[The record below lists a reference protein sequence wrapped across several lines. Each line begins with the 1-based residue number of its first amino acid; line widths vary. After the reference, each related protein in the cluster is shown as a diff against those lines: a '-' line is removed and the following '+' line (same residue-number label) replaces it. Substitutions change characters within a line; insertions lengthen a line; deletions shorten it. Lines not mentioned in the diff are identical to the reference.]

1 MPPFIMIRSNQKY
14 FNWFSRLLDLTL
26 LELSFLLSVRI
37 WLYDRGDTGNVA
49 YYFAV
54 ENPLPALLVFCLFL
68 VVFQY
73 MGLYDSFRTRSAYA
87 ELRKLFTA
95 LSLSTAFALILL
107 FLFKVQEFS
116 RGVMIL
122 FCVISYVSLCTKR
135 LCVRIVLRAARA
147 RGYNRKFSLVIG
159 SGALAAKYI
168 RSIRDNPQFGFHCIG
183 YVGPEAEEA
192 SVPCLG
198 SYDELEEI
206 LQRRRPD
213 EIIVALELDE
223 AALVNN
229 IIRRCENQGIR
240 TCVIPAFNDYL
251 PGSTSIDSLGD
262 VRLINIR
269 AVPLDIVFNNV
280 LKRIF
285 DILFSLCVLILFSPL
300 YLLLAVGVRLSSPG
314 PIFFAQER
322 VGKEQK
328 NFRMYKFRSMRVND
342 TSDTAWSTRKD
353 SRITPFGAFIRKF
366 SLDEFPQFYNVLIGD
381 MSIVGPRPE
390 LPFFVQQY
398 RETIPKYM
406 IKHQVR
412 PGITGW
418 AQVNGYRGDT
428 SIEKRIDY
436 DIWYIEN
443 WSPLLD
449 IRIILRTVFGG
460 MMNEER
466 NMEWAEKREAKKA
479 ARKAARMGL
488 SPAEVPQPDKA
499 PTPRADG
506 KERTNDSASVSV

>member
-1 MPPFIMIRSNQKY
+1 MIKSNQKY
-14 FNWFSRLLDLTL
+14 FNWFSRLLDML
-26 LELSFLLSVRI
+26 LLNLSFRLAVQI
-37 WLYDRGDTGNVA
+37 WLYDRGDNWNVA
-49 YYFAV
+49 YYYAV
-54 ENPLPALLVFCLFL
+54 ENPLPALLLFCFFL

-73 MGLYDSFRTRSAYA
+73 MGLYESFRSRSAYV
-87 ELRKLFTA
+87 ELKMLFTA
-95 LSLSTAFALILL
+95 LSVSTAFALILL

-122 FCVISYVSLCTKR
+122 FFGISYLALSVKR

-168 RSIRDNPQFGFHCIG
+168 RSIQDNPQFGFHCIG
-183 YVGPEAEEA
+183 YVGCETAEEPA
-192 SVPCLG
+192 TCLG
-198 SYDELEEI
+198 SYEELEEI
-206 LQRRRPD
+206 LQHHRPD

-223 AALVNN
+223 AAMVND

-269 AVPLDIVFNNV
+269 AVPLDIVFNDV

-300 YLLLAVGVRLSSPG
+300 YLLLAIGVRLSSPG
-314 PIFFAQER
+314 PILFTQER

-328 NFRMYKFRSMRVND
+328 TFKMYKFRSMRVND
-342 TSDTAWSTRKD
+342 SSDTAWSTKKD

-479 ARKAARMGL
+479 ARKAAKTGR
-488 SPAEVPQPDKA
+488 SPVAGPQ
-499 PTPRADG
+499 TPAKSEEEALPREPEE
-506 KERTNDSASVSV
+506 ERDPEPIST

>member
-1 MPPFIMIRSNQKY
+1 MLKSNQRY

-26 LELSFLLSVRI
+26 LNLSLLLAVRI
-37 WLYDRGDTGNVA
+37 WLYGRGDTGNIA
-49 YYFAV
+49 YYYAV
-54 ENPLPALLVFCLFL
+54 KNPFPSLLLLCFFL

-73 MGLYDSFRTRSAYA
+73 MGLYDSFRTHSAYV
-87 ELRKLFTA
+87 ELRKLFVA
-95 LSLSTAFALILL
+95 LSVSTAFAMILL
-107 FLFKVQEFS
+107 FLFKIQEFS
-116 RGVMIL
+116 RGVAIL
-122 FCVISYVSLCTKR
+122 FFIISYLALGAKR
-135 LCVRIVLRAARA
+135 LCVRMVLRSART

-159 SGALAAKYI
+159 SGELAAKYI
-168 RSIRDNPQFGFHCIG
+168 RSIRDNPQLGFYCIG
-183 YVGPEAEEA
+183 YVGNRVEDAET
-192 SVPCLG
+192 PYLG

-206 LQRRRPD
+206 LQHHRPD
-213 EIIVALELDE
+213 EIIIALEME
-223 AALVNN
+223 ESAQVNS
-229 IIRRCENQGIR
+229 IICCCENQGIR

-251 PGSTSIDSLGD
+251 PSSANIDSIGD

-269 AVPLDIVFNNV
+269 AVPLDIVFNDAF
-280 LKRIF
+280 KRIF
-285 DILFSLCVLILFSPL
+285 DILFSACILILFSPL
-300 YLLLAVGVRLSSPG
+300 YLVLAIGVRLSSPG
-314 PIFFAQER
+314 PIFFTQER

-328 NFRMYKFRSMRVND
+328 NFKMYKFRSMRVND
-342 TSDTAWSTRKD
+342 SSDTAWSTSKD

-436 DIWYIEN
+436 DLWYIEN
-443 WSPLLD
+443 WTPLLD
-449 IRIILRTVFGG
+449 VRIMLRTVFGG

-466 NMEWAEKREAKKA
+466 NMEWVEKRAAKKA
-479 ARKAARMGL
+479 AKRGL
-488 SPAEVPQPDKA
+488 SPAEEPQTDRDAVTKTEENLPQC
-499 PTPRADG
+499 
-506 KERTNDSASVSV
+506 ASEAEDREHDPEPISM